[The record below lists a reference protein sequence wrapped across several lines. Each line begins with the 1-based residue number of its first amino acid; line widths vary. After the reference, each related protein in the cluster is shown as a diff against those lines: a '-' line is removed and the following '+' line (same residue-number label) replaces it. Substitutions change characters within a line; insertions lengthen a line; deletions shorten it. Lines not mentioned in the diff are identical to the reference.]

1 MTVAWGGICCS
12 QPPCVTVSLRKA
24 TYSYGNIM
32 ERKAYTVS
40 IPSVRYMREA
50 DYVGIYSGHHEDKF
64 AETGLTAT
72 RSEVVDAPYVQQFPI
87 VLECRLLQAV
97 ELGLHTLFLGE
108 IVDVKADEEVLG
120 ENGMPDI
127 ARLAPLVFDPGQRG
141 YYQLG
146 GLLGKAFEVGRKE
159 G

>member
-1 MTVAWGGICCS
+1 MGRDLLFAAAVHHRLVAQGDLQLREYHGAEGLYGEYPLRARYARGGFC
-12 QPPCVTVSLRKA
+12 RH
-24 TYSYGNIM
+24 
-32 ERKAYTVS
+32 
-40 IPSVRYMREA
+40 
-50 DYVGIYSGHHEDKF
+50 IYSGHQEDKF
-64 AETGLTAT
+64 AETGLTAA

-97 ELGLHTLFLGE
+97 ELGLHTLFIGE
-108 IVDVKADEEVLG
+108 IVDVKADEAVLG
-120 ENGMPDI
+120 EHGVPEI